1 MGAPQFIESQ
11 MLVDALDRAIG
22 AHEVNSPRGKF
33 RRRQQG
39 IASIKWLFGDE
50 GCTVDAMGGFRLRRT
65 NFLVQ
70 ALDPTVREDAGLGP
84 RPFGRR
90 RNLKGR
96 AMLTLSKLL
105 LENGLP
111 DLPVLLIE
119 PHRNHRGIWRIKFS
133 YETGEPF
140 SMAATQAS
148 IMVSRLHEIGEV
160 ELAEEIDGA
169 MTIAA
174 RYATM

>member
-1 MGAPQFIESQ
+1 MP
-11 MLVDALDRAIG
+11 
-22 AHEVNSPRGKF
+22 
-33 RRRQQG
+33 
-39 IASIKWLFGDE
+39 
-50 GCTVDAMGGFRLRRT
+50 
-65 NFLVQ
+65 
-70 ALDPTVREDAGLGP
+70 
-84 RPFGRR
+84 
-90 RNLKGR
+90 
-96 AMLTLSKLL
+96 TLSKLL

-148 IMVSRLHEIGEV
+148 IMASCLHEIGEI
-160 ELAEEIDGA
+160 ELAEDINGA
-169 MTIAA
+169 TRSAM